1 MTYFVYML
9 MCSDGTLYTG
19 ITDDVAQRLVAHN
32 SMSTG
37 AKYTRG
43 RRPVTLVYTEKCE
56 DKSSALKREYV
67 LKQLTRA
74 QKLKVVSTWKN

>member
-56 DKSSALKREYV
+56 DKSSALKRECV